1 MFRTP
6 MLSVLCLAVLPAAA
20 LAQDQTASA
29 GLQQAASA
37 FGQCVEAGANA
48 VPASVTPEAGA
59 ASVLAG
65 CAAQRQSLAQAIDAF
80 IATAP
85 EEQRPAIAE
94 RARAQLDGVE
104 AQVVAGIRQQ
114 RAASAPSPA
123 AEPAP
128 AE

>member
-6 MLSVLCLAVLPAAA
+6 MISVLCLAALPAAA
-20 LAQDQTASA
+20 LAQDQAATA

-37 FGQCVEAGANA
+37 FGQCVETGAAA

-59 ASVLAG
+59 AGVLAG
-65 CAAQRQSLAQAIDAF
+65 CAAQFQSLEQAIDAF
-80 IATAP
+80 VATMP
-85 EEQRPAIAE
+85 EEQRPAISE
-94 RARAQLDGVE
+94 RARAQLGGVE

-114 RAASAPSPA
+114 RAAAAPSPA